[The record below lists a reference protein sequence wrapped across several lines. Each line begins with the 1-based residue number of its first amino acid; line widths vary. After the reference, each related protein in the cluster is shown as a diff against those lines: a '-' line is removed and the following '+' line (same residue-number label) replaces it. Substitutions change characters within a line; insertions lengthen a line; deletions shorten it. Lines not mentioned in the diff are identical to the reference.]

1 MKANH
6 AAGEALILR
15 TQDAETFNA
24 WFAAYLTG
32 NKRGQRV
39 AQRRF
44 RNQYDVAFRA
54 WLATIES
61 LGWELFHLLLD
72 VASGRRTWAEHWKLH
87 NALVLFN
94 PAPVT

>member
-1 MKANH
+1 VVKVATRTDPARRWHDLMDVN
-6 AAGEALILR
+6 AGKIADGDSTI
-15 TQDAETFNA
+15 AE
-24 WFAAYLTG
+24 
-32 NKRGQRV
+32 
-39 AQRRF
+39 
-44 RNQYDVAFRA
+44 
-54 WLATIES
+54 